1 MRGPRRMSNVSYT
14 PISGIS
20 AGRKRPDAHELE
32 GVRAAVYLAGEMA
45 GSGVL
50 AMPAAMIGTG
60 FYGVLFVVLFT
71 VNACYTGSRLGE
83 CWVILQERYPE
94 EFRGIIRDPYPTIG
108 EKTVGKWG

>member
-1 MRGPRRMSNVSYT
+1 ME
-14 PISGIS
+14 
-20 AGRKRPDAHELE
+20 KE
-32 GVRAAVYLAGEMA
+32 GLGVVMAAVFLAGEMA

-60 FYGVLFVVLFT
+60 EKISTLRFYLSVNHLSMIGFYGLLFVVLFT

-108 EKTVGKWG
+108 EKTVGKWGR

>member
-1 MRGPRRMSNVSYT
+1 ME
-14 PISGIS
+14 
-20 AGRKRPDAHELE
+20 KE
-32 GVRAAVYLAGEMA
+32 GLGVVMAAVFLAGEMA

-50 AMPAAMIGTG
+50 AMPAAMIGTSQKISPLRLIFLLNNDIFYSD
-60 FYGVLFVVLFT
+60 FYGLLFVVLFT

-108 EKTVGKWG
+108 EKTVGKWGR

>member
-1 MRGPRRMSNVSYT
+1 MQKDG
-14 PISGIS
+14 
-20 AGRKRPDAHELE
+20 L
-32 GVRAAVYLAGEMA
+32 GVVMAACFLAGEMA

-60 FYGVLFVVLFT
+60 YYGLLFIIVFT

-83 CWVILQERYPE
+83 CWVILEERHP

-108 EKTVGKWG
+108 EKTVGMWGR